1 MTDKKWVQRGG
12 GTFFKWDTPGQSL
25 EGLWQG
31 QREGKF
37 GQLGTISTASGNVTF
52 PLHTAL
58 EMLLDGMPDGTL
70 VRIVFTGKQMNA
82 RSGREFKAFDVFTM
96 DEGDAP
102 EINNENI
109 PF

>member
-12 GTFFKWDTPGQSL
+12 GTFFKWDTPGAAL
-25 EGLWQG
+25 EGTWQG

-37 GQLGTISTASGNVTF
+37 GQLGTISTGNGSVTF

-58 EMLLDGMPDGTL
+58 EMAMDGLAEGTE
-70 VRIVFTGKQMNA
+70 VRIVYTGKQM
-82 RSGREFKAFDVFTM
+82 SKGGREFKAFDVFTA
-96 DEGDAP
+96 GDAP
-102 EINNENI
+102 AENDTQDI